1 MKEHRL
7 RRIFSSDQK
16 TVIVACDHA
25 GFSGP
30 LPGLE
35 DPGKLMD
42 TLVASGV
49 DAVLTT
55 VGIAR
60 RYATHMGKLG
70 LILRMDGGSSIRA
83 VEMGSLRNQF
93 SMEDA
98 VRLGADAVICM
109 GMIGYPEE
117 AASLANL
124 AELTSQSAQWNI
136 PVVAEMLV
144 KSKEG
149 APLKAEDVAFGM
161 RIGVELGADLI
172 KASYVGPAGEY
183 REALKSCY
191 RPVVVLGGEK
201 AKSETNLL
209 ESIAEALD
217 AGANGVA
224 IGRNVWQHSNPAGI
238 CRALVALVHQGASV
252 SQALKE
258 MAA

>member
-7 RRIFSSDQK
+7 RRIFATDQRS
-16 TVIVACDHA
+16 VIVACDHT

-35 DPGKLMD
+35 DPGKLID
-42 TLVASGV
+42 TLVDSGV

-55 VGIAR
+55 MGIAQ
-60 RYATHMGKLG
+60 RYADRMGKLG

-83 VEMGSLRNQF
+83 TDMGTLRNQF

-109 GMIGYPEE
+109 GMIGFSEE

-124 AELTSQSAQWNI
+124 TQLTAQSLAWNI

-144 KSKEG
+144 KGKDGSPV
-149 APLKAEDVAFGM
+149 APQDIAFAM
-161 RIGVELGADLI
+161 RIGVELGADII
-172 KASYVGPAGEY
+172 KTSYTGPVEQY

-201 AKSETNLL
+201 AKNETSLL
-209 ESIAEALD
+209 ESIADALD
-217 AGANGVA
+217 SGANGVA
-224 IGRNVWQHSNPAGI
+224 IGRNVWQHANPGGI
-238 CRALVALVHQGASV
+238 CRALVMLVHRGASV

-258 MAA
+258 LVD